1 MDTRSSRGIGIVG
14 TIAAVVGACWL
25 VLLADRGFPE
35 WRFVAAVT
43 LVSGLLLRI
52 EAAVRERGRL

>member
-1 MDTRSSRGIGIVG
+1 MDESAHDDDARRSTTLEVKPSS
-14 TIAAVVGACWL
+14 
-25 VLLADRGFPE
+25 RGFPE

-43 LVSGLLLRI
+43 LVSGLLLRF